1 MNNRNR
7 IVYIAL
13 VLCVMALGLA
23 SRHYSFFPHFVHA
36 YVGDVLW
43 ALMVFFIFGFL
54 LPYKTTFQLAVYSL
68 CFAYL
73 IEFSQL
79 YHAPWIDAI
88 RHTRLGGL
96 VLGYGFLL
104 SDLLGYVI
112 GISIG
117 VLAEH
122 SANLARK
129 LSRKTR

>member
-7 IVYIAL
+7 IIYIAL

-23 SRHYSFFPHFVHA
+23 SRHFSFLPHFVHA

-54 LPYKTTFQLAVYSL
+54 FPYKTTLQLAVYSL

-96 VLGYGFLL
+96 VLGFGFLW
-104 SDLLGYVI
+104 SDLLGYII

-117 VLAEH
+117 VLAEYTT
-122 SANLARK
+122 SQARQLFQK
-129 LSRKTR
+129 